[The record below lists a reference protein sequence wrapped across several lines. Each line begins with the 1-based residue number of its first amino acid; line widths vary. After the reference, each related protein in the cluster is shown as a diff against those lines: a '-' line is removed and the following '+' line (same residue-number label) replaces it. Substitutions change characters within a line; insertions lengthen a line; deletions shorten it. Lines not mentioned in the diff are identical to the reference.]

1 VANQH
6 DELWPIN
13 KLWPINNELWPI
25 NNELWPINN
34 ELWPI
39 NKLWPINNELWPINK
54 LWPINMMSCGQSTST
69 RVQATSYIASITD
82 GTGVFNAGASC
93 NRQAL
98 AYAAAGSPK
107 KTAKLAHKPLHGRK
121 GKPPSYG
128 VVSRTLPACARLAQ
142 APKPCLQH
150 TSAHIPSCLRSGTPV

>member
-1 VANQH
+1 MRCAELGWRH

-13 KLWPINNELWPI
+13 MMSCGQSTISCGQSTI
-25 NNELWPINN
+25 SCGQSTMSCGQSTISCGQST
-34 ELWPI
+34 
-39 NKLWPINNELWPINK
+39 
-54 LWPINMMSCGQSTST
+54 MSCGQSTST

-107 KTAKLAHKPLHGRK
+107 KAAKLAHKPLHGRK